1 MMTEQG
7 DDRRA
12 PVDGTAADA
21 DAVLDADADAA
32 AAAANAPSDADAV
45 AVAVAEDAHRTKP
58 IQAMKPETAAKK
70 LGIYLPAT
78 PTDFQTTPLTR
89 AAFNAVLAS
98 PPTWLTELRQTG
110 PHPRPVV
117 AGKLGVS
124 ISGLARG
131 GVTDALTSAEIQSL
145 LVQPPAWLVEERSR
159 QAAVRAEKAASANKK
174 REIAP

>member
-7 DDRRA
+7 DDRRVH
-12 PVDGTAADA
+12 VDEPGAALHTNGSA
-21 DAVLDADADAA
+21 DDVVE
-32 AAAANAPSDADAV
+32 NAHP
-45 AVAVAEDAHRTKP
+45 TKP

-78 PTDFQTTPLTR
+78 PPEFRTMPLTR
-89 AAFNAVLAS
+89 GAFNAILAS